1 MSKEKK
7 NIAIDRNLKVLS
19 IEELKAHI
27 DQSLVDSKMGKL
39 IKATDLIFSGFYCG
53 FNTVVPASLIQR
65 LA

>member
-27 DQSLVDSKMGKL
+27 DQSLINSKMGKL
-39 IKATDLIFSGFYCG
+39 IKATDLSDKIARFES
-53 FNTVVPASLIQR
+53 SK
-65 LA
+65 